1 MAGKQTVMICDDE
14 PDLLRMYSV
23 ALKKHY
29 QVITAA
35 SGRDC
40 IEKYMAYTLKGKKID
55 ILLLDYRLG
64 DMTGDDV
71 ACRIRDL
78 DGTKTILLT
87 AFELEREKV
96 DELTTSNCIAGMI
109 RKPVTMK
116 PLLEKLQSFD

>member
-1 MAGKQTVMICDDE
+1 MGGKRTVMICDDE

-29 QVITAA
+29 HVLTAD

-40 IEKYMAYTLKGKKID
+40 MEKYMAHTLKGKKID

-64 DMTGDDV
+64 DTTGCDV
-71 ACRIRDL
+71 ACKIREL

-96 DELTTSNCIAGMI
+96 NELTVNNCIAGMI

-116 PLLEKLQSFD
+116 TLLEKLQSVD